1 MRPGLRCGFALL
13 SCALAPAALAAPAHY
28 IVFELDAKGRAE
40 PVFYR
45 QVEMDG
51 AQSRASTGG
60 NGHGDADRIGWQTA
74 WRGSRGPLQR
84 VDVPRHLHVEA
95 LAQGDELQR
104 ADVADPHRA
113 FVLRLPLDQA
123 DHVEIVGPHEV
134 QQFDLADI
142 AARASTLALAGTP
155 LAHGVR
161 SRSANAA
168 RSANSANRL
177 DLLLLGDGYTSAER
191 ATFTTHANALQAA
204 MFGITPYKD
213 YANFVNWQPGFV
225 ASAQSGADHPTY
237 QAGCTTS
244 SCCADITMQS
254 DPRNGTFVNTALDST
269 YCVSQIHRTLY
280 ANSSKVFAAAAG
292 FPDWDKILVI
302 VNDPTYGGA
311 GGSFAVQSAHAQAP
325 RIVMHEFGHSFS
337 GLADEYTTPYP
348 GFPPCSDTTANP
360 NCEANV
366 TNQTT
371 AAQVK
376 WRDWFSNGIAIPT
389 PAGTSGHGLFQ
400 GARYLSAGMYRP
412 TDTLCLMRALGLNF
426 CDVCKQE
433 YVLELYRGGFGAP
446 AGGID
451 LIEPGSEHP
460 SVSTDVSYAYGSQR
474 GFSATLLRPSVGAIG
489 IQWYLDGSLVPNAS
503 SETYVFQQAGPTPAT
518 HTLEL
523 RVTDLTPL
531 VKPAAAGNLLVH
543 SRSWTIQVGNDRLFA
558 DGLQ

>member
-1 MRPGLRCGFALL
+1 MRFGLRCGFALL
-13 SCALAPAALAAPAHY
+13 SCALAPAAIAAPAHY
-28 IVFELDAKGRAE
+28 IVFELDAKGSAQ

-45 QVEMDG
+45 QVDMDT
-51 AQSRASTGG
+51 AQSRAGTGG
-60 NGHGDADRIGWQTA
+60 NGHGGADRIGWQTSY
-74 WRGSRGPLQR
+74 RGSRSALQQIA
-84 VDVPRHLHVEA
+84 VPKHLHVEA
-95 LAQGDELQR
+95 LELGDELQR
-104 ADVADPHRA
+104 IDVADAHRA

-134 QQFDLADI
+134 QQFDLAEL
-142 AARASTLALAGTP
+142 AARAATLP
-155 LAHGVR
+155 LAAVPLAR
-161 SRSANAA
+161 SVAQRSAT
-168 RSANSANRL
+168 SVLANSANRL
-177 DLLLLGDGYTSAER
+177 DVLLLGDGYTSAEQ
-191 ATFTTHANALQAA
+191 ATFTTHANALQTA

-244 SCCADITMQS
+244 SCCADIAMQS

-292 FPDWDKILVI
+292 FPDWDKILVT

-325 RIVMHEFGHSFS
+325 RIVMHEFGHSFT

-348 GFPPCSDTTANP
+348 GFPPCSDTTASP

-366 TNQTT
+366 TNQTA

-433 YVLELYRGGFGAP
+433 YVLQLYRGDFGEP
-446 AGGID
+446 ANGID

-460 SVSTDVSYAYGSQR
+460 AVAADVPYAYGSQR
-474 GFSATLLRPSVGAIG
+474 GFSAVLLRPSIGSVG
-489 IQWYLDGSLVPNAS
+489 IQWYLDGNLIPNAN

-523 RVTDLTPL
+523 RVTDLTSM
-531 VKPAAAGNLLVH
+531 VKPSMAGSLLVH
-543 SRSWTIQVGNDRLFA
+543 SRTWSIQVGNDRLFA

>member
-1 MRPGLRCGFALL
+1 MRIGLPCVFALL
-13 SCALAPAALAAPAHY
+13 ACALAPAALAAPAHY
-28 IVFELDAKGRAE
+28 IVFELDARGRAE

-45 QVEMDG
+45 QVDMAG
-51 AQSRASTGG
+51 TQARASAGG
-60 NGHGDADRIGWQTA
+60 SHGEADRIGWQTSY
-74 WRGSRGPLQR
+74 RGSRSALQQ
-84 VDVPRHLHVEA
+84 VAVPRHLHVEA
-95 LAQGDELQR
+95 QAQGDALQR
-104 ADVADPHRA
+104 SDVDAPQRA
-113 FVLRLPLDQA
+113 FVLRLPLEQA

-134 QQFDLADI
+134 QQFDLAGL
-142 AARASTLALAGTP
+142 AARAATLP
-155 LAHGVR
+155 LA
-161 SRSANAA
+161 AMPLA
-168 RSANSANRL
+168 RSVQERAPSAVQAANSANRL
-177 DLLLLGDGYTSAER
+177 DVLLLGDGYTAAEQ
-191 ATFTTHANALQAA
+191 ATFTTHANALQTA

-244 SCCADITMQS
+244 SCCADVAMQS

-269 YCVSQIHRTLY
+269 FCVSQIHRTLY
-280 ANSSKVFAAAAG
+280 ASSSKVYATAAG
-292 FPDWDKILVI
+292 FPDWDKILVT

-325 RIVMHEFGHSFS
+325 RIVMHEFGHSFT

-348 GFPPCSDTTANP
+348 GFPPCSDTGATP

-366 TNQTT
+366 TNQTN

-389 PAGTSGHGLFQ
+389 PAGTSGHSLFQ

-433 YVLELYRGGFGAP
+433 YVLELYRGGFGTP
-446 AGGID
+446 ANGID

-460 SVSTDVSYAYGSQR
+460 ATSADVPYAYGSQR
-474 GFSATLLRPSVGAIG
+474 SFSAQLLRPSVGTIG
-489 IQWYLDGSLVPNAS
+489 IQWYLDGNPIAGAQ
-503 SETYVFQQAGPTPAT
+503 SESYLFQQAGPTPAA

-543 SRSWTIQVGNDRLFA
+543 SRIWSIQVGNDRLFA
-558 DGLQ
+558 DTFQ